1 VAVRTFYG
9 RREMMD
15 IQDMETKDFRM
26 VQNVFNGVLYLIE
39 ALFGECN
46 TLCPGTKAHTAYFAL
61 NSLALEFYDYE
72 NQKDLEERITKA
84 NEHQESDS

>member
-1 VAVRTFYG
+1 
-9 RREMMD
+9 MD

-39 ALFGECN
+39 AIFGECN

-72 NQKDLEERITKA
+72 EQKNIEDKINKEIEERIAKA